1 MYSILFLLHPLYM
14 QLTLNQIILRTC
26 LSIGNHV
33 TSNEHATLHVT
44 GADQNTPPVFLTNAL
59 VL

>member
-1 MYSILFLLHPLYM
+1 M

-44 GADQNTPPVFLTNAL
+44 GADQNTTPVFLTNAL